1 MIAAWMLY
9 GTIVGAL
16 LATAAYAADAMLRM
30 AHRPVRWVWLCA
42 LALTFGFIASAST
55 RPAQQL
61 ALSMKSE
68 SPSRLVAAPRSAI
81 PLWREASIV
90 LTRTLETAIA
100 RPIRYGIAGLQHV
113 LPARALPWI
122 GAAWLLAAMLLVA
135 LFVAVQLRF
144 HRARRT
150 WPATHLHGVRVRV
163 SPTAGPAVIGLSHP
177 EIVVPR
183 WLLGRE
189 LGEQRLVLAHEQ
201 EHLRARDP
209 IVLVVGWL
217 AIALVPWN
225 PAVWFMVSRLRL
237 AVELDCDARVLRGGA
252 VARTYGML
260 LIDLAEY
267 CSGLRVGAPALADD
281 ASHLQQRLNAMK
293 PEFPKFARTR
303 ASAIALLAVSALV
316 VACETKMPTSA
327 DIDQMNVAAAEQGAR
342 KVMLVNDAHYTIDG
356 VAATADQAHTLDAT
370 TIASI
375 NIVKGANGNE
385 INIITREG
393 ADRQATRKAALYSE
407 MNGVMQAKSDERGG
421 TPSGTVFYRKRSLQ
435 GATAESTMVSSIAHP
450 KAFTGLVF
458 INGVKSDPS
467 AIQTLDRNSIKSVE
481 VIKGA
486 AAAERYNDPAA
497 VNGVIDITTK
507 SAGPSK

>member
-16 LATAAYAADAMLRM
+16 LAVAAYAADAMLRM

-122 GAAWLLAAMLLVA
+122 GAAWLLAAMSLVA

-163 SPTAGPAVIGLSHP
+163 SPAAGPAVIGLSRP

-189 LGEQRLVLAHEQ
+189 PGEQRLVLAHEQ

-209 IVLVVGWL
+209 IVLVIGWL
-217 AIALVPWN
+217 AVALVPWN

-252 VARTYGML
+252 ATRTYGML

-303 ASAIALLAVSALV
+303 ASAIALLAASALI
-316 VACETKMPTSA
+316 VACEAKMPTSA
-327 DIDQMNVAAAEQGAR
+327 DIDQMNVAAAEQGAQ
-342 KVMLVNDAHYTIDG
+342 KVMVSDGHYTIDG
-356 VAATADQAHTLDAT
+356 VAATADQAHALDARA
-370 TIASI
+370 IASI
-375 NIVKGANGNE
+375 KIVKGANGNE
-385 INIITREG
+385 INITTRKG
-393 ADRQATRKAALYSE
+393 ADLAATRKAALYSE
-407 MNGVMQAKSDERGG
+407 MSGVAINDKASPVRAG
-421 TPSGTVFYRKRSLQ
+421 
-435 GATAESTMVSSIAHP
+435 AESTMVSSIAHP
-450 KAFTGLVF
+450 KTFTGLVF

-497 VNGVIDITTK
+497 ANGVIDITTK
-507 SAGPSK
+507 TGGPSK